1 MKAVRMGHIRRAKLA
16 MALFLL
22 ATIGLEERRCS
33 CAVVQFIFGD
43 SLSDVGNNNYL
54 TRSLARPALPW
65 YGIDFGD
72 GLPSG
77 RFTNGRTIADI
88 VGDTMGLPRPPA
100 FLDPS
105 LDDET
110 ILNKGVNYASGGGGI
125 LNQTASF
132 FIQRYSLWKQIEL
145 FKGTQD
151 MIRLKIGNE
160 AADKFFKQSRY
171 VVAMGS
177 NDYIN
182 NFLVPIYPDSWNY
195 NGETFTNY
203 LITTLESQLKV
214 LHSLGV
220 RQMSLF
226 GLGPL
231 GCIPLQR
238 FLDPSGQCQESTNKL
253 ALMFNSKSKNLLENL
268 SRTLPNVTFK
278 FGDAYSFFQKI
289 IDQPKTYG
297 FTNSSDPCCSTG
309 NIRPAIT
316 CTPLSNL
323 CKDRSKYVFWD
334 EYHPTDKANELI
346 ANSFVKAL
354 GFGKP
359 IEGTN

>member
-1 MKAVRMGHIRRAKLA
+1 
-16 MALFLL
+16 
-22 ATIGLEERRCS
+22 
-33 CAVVQFIFGD
+33 
-43 SLSDVGNNNYL
+43 
-54 TRSLARPALPW
+54 PALPL
-65 YGIDFGD
+65 YGIAFGD

-88 VGDTMGLPRPPA
+88 VGDKMGLPRPPP

-105 LDDET
+105 LDEDT
-110 ILNKGVNYASGGGGI
+110 ILNQGVNYASGGGGI
-125 LNQTASF
+125 LNETASL

-145 FKGTQD
+145 FKGTQE
-151 MIRLKIGNE
+151 MIRRKIGKE
-160 AADKFFKQSRY
+160 AANTFFQQARY

-182 NFLVPIYPDSWNY
+182 NFLLPIYSDSWNY

-203 LITTLESQLKV
+203 LITTLESQLRV

-220 RQMSLF
+220 RQMTLF

-238 FLDPSGQCQESTNKL
+238 FFTPSGQCQESTNKL
-253 ALMFNSKSKNLLENL
+253 ALQFNSKAVNLLENL
-268 SRTLPNVTFK
+268 SKTFPNVTFK
-278 FGDAYSFFQKI
+278 FGDAYNSFYDLI
-289 IDQPKTYG
+289 NHPKNYG
-297 FTNSSDPCCSTG
+297 FTNVTDPCCATG

-323 CKDRSKYVFWD
+323 CKDRTKYVFWD
-334 EYHPTDKANELI
+334 EYHPTDRANAFI
-346 ANSFVKAL
+346 AYSFLKML
-354 GFGKP
+354 GIKQKP
-359 IEGTN
+359 INGTH